1 MNFLPYAVPFF
12 LLFILAEILW
22 GHAKNNNTYRV
33 NDTINSLSLGL
44 LSTVSKLVFLN
55 VGVLV
60 FSRVEQDYA
69 LFSLST
75 ESTSHWLIGIVI
87 YDFFYYWFHRISHER
102 QIFWGSHVVHHQS
115 EDYNLST
122 ALRQTGTGFVAT
134 WIFFVPCFFLG
145 MPIYMY
151 VGVSTAHLIYQFWI
165 HSRHIPKLG
174 WFEWVFV
181 SPSNHRVHH
190 AQNPRY
196 IDKNYGGLF
205 IFWDRLFGTFAEE
218 DEGEEIIYGL
228 RTALNSW
235 NPLWANVHIFVFM
248 FRDACRTTVTKDKI
262 SMLWSRTGWRPEDVA
277 ERYPIQKTDL
287 DDFHKYNPSL
297 TFAAGITLVLQ
308 YLLLTVFHLWT
319 TAQILSLD
327 YPVILGVALIQ
338 LYTVFVLGAVLDLKH
353 YAMKME
359 WSRVIVL
366 TFLLLALYLGEFI
379 GEAWFTYGLSYL
391 VGSALLM
398 LITIK
403 LTNKEAVLSTVTEG

>member
-1 MNFLPYAVPFF
+1 MNLIPYAVPFF
-12 LLFILAEILW
+12 LLLMLIEILW
-22 GHAKNNNTYRV
+22 GHAKGNNTYRV
-33 NDTINSLSLGL
+33 NDTVNSLSLGL

-69 LFSLST
+69 LFSLNI
-75 ESTSHWLIGIVI
+75 ESTADWLVGLVI

-145 MPIYMY
+145 LPIYMY

-165 HSRHIPKLG
+165 HSQHIPKLG
-174 WFEWVFV
+174 WFEWIFV

-205 IFWDRLFGTFAEE
+205 IVWDRLFGTFAEE
-218 DEGEEIIYGL
+218 DEDEKIIYGL

-235 NPLWANVHIFVFM
+235 NPLWANVHIFVSM
-248 FRDACRTTVTKDKI
+248 FRDACRANAAKDKI
-262 SMLWSRTGWRPEDVA
+262 SMLWSRTGWRPEDVEA
-277 ERYPIQKTDL
+277 RFPVQKTDL
-287 DDFHKYNPSL
+287 DNFHKYNPPL
-297 TFAAGITLVLQ
+297 TFSAGFAVILQ
-308 YLLLTVFHLWT
+308 YAMLTVFHLWT
-319 TAQILSLD
+319 TAQIMGLD
-327 YPVILGVALIQ
+327 YSVILGIAGIQ
-338 LYTVFVLGAVLDLKH
+338 MYTVCVLGAVLDLKP
-353 YAMKME
+353 YAMSLE
-359 WSRVIVL
+359 WSRVIVVTL
-366 TFLLLALYLGEFI
+366 LLLALYLGEFI
-379 GEAWFTYGLSYL
+379 GNSWFVYGITYL
-391 VGSALLM
+391 VSSALLM

-403 LTNKEAVLSTVTEG
+403 LANKDAVLTTVTEG

>member
-12 LLFILAEILW
+12 LLLILVEILW
-22 GHAKNNNTYRV
+22 GHAKSNNTYRV

-60 FSRVEQDYA
+60 FSKVEQDYA
-69 LFSLST
+69 LFPLST

-205 IFWDRLFGTFAEE
+205 ILWDRLFGTFAEE

-235 NPLWANVHIFVFM
+235 NPLWANVHIFVSM

-319 TAQILSLD
+319 TAQILSLN

-338 LYTVFVLGAVLDLKH
+338 LYTVIVLGAVLDLKH
-353 YAMKME
+353 YAMNLE

-366 TFLLLALYLGEFI
+366 TLLLLALYIGEFI
-379 GEAWFTYGLSYL
+379 GKGWFTYGLTYL